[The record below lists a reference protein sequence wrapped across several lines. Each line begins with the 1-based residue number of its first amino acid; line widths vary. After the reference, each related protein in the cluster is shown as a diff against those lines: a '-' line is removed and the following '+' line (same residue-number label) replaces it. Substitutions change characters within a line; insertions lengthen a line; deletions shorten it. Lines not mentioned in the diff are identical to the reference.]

1 MSEYAIRTC
10 ARCGVKK
17 PANEMTSKTVSR
29 SGRGSSR
36 RSVNPLTFIGAFF
49 EDKGSRRA
57 IRQWAF
63 QSTNRKYKGEGT
75 KEITLCYNCVN
86 KVSSANSSHVLLKII
101 FFPFYLAYLI
111 YIKIPFSILKFLFTS
126 PLVKKIITYSFS
138 LIVWIVLKIFKL
150 LAFLGIK
157 ILDQDGDGNIDKNDF
172 DIAYKR
178 TKEYFQKFKKKQD
191 T

>member
-29 SGRGSSR
+29 SIKGSSR
-36 RSVNPLTFIGAFF
+36 RSVNPLTFFGAFF

-57 IRQWAF
+57 IKQWAF

-75 KEITLCYNCVN
+75 KEITLCYDCVH
-86 KVSSANSSHVLLKII
+86 KVSSANSPSVIFKII
-101 FFPFYLAYLI
+101 FFPIYLPYLI
-111 YIKIPFSILKFLFTS
+111 LFKIPFSILKFLFTS
-126 PLVKKIITYSFS
+126 PLVKKIITYFFSF
-138 LIVWIVLKIFKL
+138 IVWIVLKISKL

-157 ILDQDGDGNIDKNDF
+157 ILDQDGDGKLDKNDF

-178 TKEYFQKFKKKQD
+178 TKKYFQKFKKKQD